1 MWRTEFKNSDIFE
14 QARGDGVLWTNG
26 EDGLTQDHGALN
38 KQEGRLNGKE
48 ANSFGGGSLR
58 MFYSGSFSALVKQE
72 ARSLRKRIQV
82 EGSKAQ

>member
-58 MFYSGSFSALVKQE
+58 MFYSGVWFLSSFQTSSILE
-72 ARSLRKRIQV
+72 ELYCL
-82 EGSKAQ
+82 